1 MPKRSN
7 EFQRIVKYIYSQVGP
22 AGGRVTESALLRE
35 DGTGEQRE
43 VDVLIEHKV
52 AGHDIKIAVECR
64 DHTRDQDVGW
74 IDSLIGKYSRLNV
87 NKIVAVSSTPF
98 SEAAKEKGEKHGID
112 VIAVNE
118 ALTTDWI
125 NHIER
130 WRGMTHSFT
139 LKRIVTQDANGNVLT
154 WTDVSD
160 DGTIPTHRDQ
170 LSEKMYG
177 SLQHYFFKHVRKD
190 VAQAL
195 DAKIGEKWQTY
206 IDDQTPRW
214 AEFTQHEPPQFTIDG
229 KDMGIERI
237 VFGVGTFFYVGRASD
252 HFALKELALS
262 QFKLPLMKGEATFGI
277 ITDPQGRVLKF
288 VVTEPMAWKRPRE

>member
-43 VDVLIEHKV
+43 VDVLIEHKI

-177 SLQHYFFKHVRKD
+177 SLQHYFFKHVSKD

-195 DAKIGEKWQTY
+195 EPKSGKSGRPTLMIKRRDGPSSLNMSRPSLLSTGRIWASRGLWGW
-206 IDDQTPRW
+206 DVLLRW
-214 AEFTQHEPPQFTIDG
+214 
-229 KDMGIERI
+229 
-237 VFGVGTFFYVGRASD
+237 
-252 HFALKELALS
+252 
-262 QFKLPLMKGEATFGI
+262 
-277 ITDPQGRVLKF
+277 
-288 VVTEPMAWKRPRE
+288 